1 MTLLLFVILLV
12 IICAIARYNEDNKLF
27 WILLISLLAGITG
40 GAMYQKLTT
49 SDTKSKYEQV
59 SPMSVSP
66 TVLTAVVFD
75 EFETIKERSGNK
87 SQTPTGKG
95 CLYSDIVL
103 NIAQSEGMETI
114 RSQPF
119 KFFDTS

>member
-75 EFETIKERSGNK
+75 EFETIKERSGNA
-87 SQTPTGKG
+87 SQTPTGEG
-95 CLYSDIVL
+95 CLRDIVL
-103 NIAQSEGMETI
+103 NIAPSEGMETI